1 MFSQITKSFL
11 EPGQIFRGTKEH
23 TSENFLPAFHR
34 YDTTVSSGRQKP
46 STFAVP
52 YNRLRRERKRERED
66 GVGTRITLLSYA
78 QVKFS
83 IVNYATI
90 VSRIPESRLP
100 YSLRV
105 TDSAAQCS
113 YRGRT
118 GNERANKAHV
128 AARGLIHF
136 QFPTCCVNSRPDQ
149 ASSTCQGFT
158 GQG

>member
-1 MFSQITKSFL
+1 MASILIRLIPPHNPPSIL
-11 EPGQIFRGTKEH
+11 DP
-23 TSENFLPAFHR
+23 SERHACIAPVNIDLIAQR
-34 YDTTVSSGRQKP
+34 EK
-46 STFAVP
+46 
-52 YNRLRRERKRERED
+52 ERKRERED

-128 AARGLIHF
+128 AA
-136 QFPTCCVNSRPDQ
+136 
-149 ASSTCQGFT
+149 
-158 GQG
+158 